1 MHIYT
6 LNFDMQ
12 CYFVKFDE
20 YFWNLLVYLL
30 EYKFF
35 FNN

>member
-6 LNFDMQ
+6 PNFDKQ

-20 YFWNLLVYLL
+20 YFCNLQVYPLKN
-30 EYKFF
+30 KFF